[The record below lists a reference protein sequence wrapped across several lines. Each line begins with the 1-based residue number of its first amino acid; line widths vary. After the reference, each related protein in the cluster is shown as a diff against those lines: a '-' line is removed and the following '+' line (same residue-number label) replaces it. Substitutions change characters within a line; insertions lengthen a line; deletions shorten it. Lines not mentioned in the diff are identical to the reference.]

1 MLPRLAAVL
10 SAAALVGAG
19 VVSAAPAQAAPDHA
33 GPTVSAKGKAYG
45 KVLANG
51 KGKRKA
57 VLAACTQPDGNYLRL
72 DYKASIKRATDR
84 TAPRFELGVGE
95 SFGAEFSL
103 FPGGLTEKSYASP
116 FSAGEVLTVTIK
128 NLGKKKSASIA
139 IGNLRGC

>member
-10 SAAALVGAG
+10 STAALVGAG
-19 VVSAAPAQAAPDHA
+19 LVSAAPAQAAPDH
-33 GPTVSAKGKAYG
+33 GVSAKGKAYG
-45 KVLANG
+45 KVLAVG

-116 FSAGEVLTVTIK
+116 FSAGEVLTVTIR

-139 IGNLRGC
+139 IGNLPGC